1 MMTPAAIAELRSG
14 WRILVA
20 CALGIAASAIALPYY
35 SIGPLTKPIEL
46 ATGWSRT
53 DIQFAIAFSSGLG
66 ALTAPVTGWMVDRY
80 GVRRVALPGF
90 AGVALGMMVAAMAGS
105 PMVFYLGFALTALL
119 GAGTNPVVWS
129 KVVTSR
135 FDAARGTALGL
146 ALVGTALSAIA
157 LPVLITLLVQRTN
170 WQVAL
175 AVVALLPLALSLP
188 VAWLWLPDEPVRA
201 AHAPAQPPVSIRSA
215 VLSLRFAVLALS
227 ILCGYL
233 AVSGVLTSLVPA
245 FTDRGL
251 PPARAAMI
259 AGTVGLAMIPGRVLV
274 GILIDRIWAPAV
286 GCVILLIPAVACLV
300 LVGTADTLP
309 LTLCCLALGLAA
321 GAELDLL
328 AFLTAR
334 YFGRARF
341 SRLYALLYAGLAV
354 GSATAPAMFS
364 RLREVSGDYSASFL
378 SSAGLFA
385 VAGCIL
391 LLLGPYPVIPDPS
404 AEGSHRD
411 AD

>member
-14 WRILVA
+14 WRIMVA

-35 SIGPLTKPIEL
+35 SIGALTKPIEL
-46 ATGWSRT
+46 ETGWSRS

-66 ALTAPVTGWMVDRY
+66 ALTAPVTGWMVDRF
-80 GVRRVALPGF
+80 GVRMVALPGF
-90 AGVALGMMVAAMAGS
+90 AGVALGMMLAALAGS
-105 PMVFYLGFALTALL
+105 PVVFYLGFAMTALL

-135 FDAARGTALGL
+135 FDHARGTALGL
-146 ALVGTALSAIA
+146 ALVGTALSAIL
-157 LPVLITLLVQRTN
+157 LPVLITVLVQRTN
-170 WQVAL
+170 WHVAL
-175 AVVALLPLALSLP
+175 GVVAMLPLVLSLP
-188 VAWLWLPDEPVRA
+188 AAWLWLPSEPAHQADAPVERA
-201 AHAPAQPPVSIRSA
+201 VSIRSA
-215 VLSLRFAVLALS
+215 VRSLRFAVLAIS

-251 PPARAAMI
+251 PPAQAAVI

-274 GILIDRIWAPAV
+274 GVLIDRYWAPAV
-286 GCVILLIPAVACLV
+286 GCVILLIPAAACLV
-300 LVGTADTLP
+300 LVRATGGLP

-341 SRLYALLYAGLAV
+341 SKLYALLYAGLAI

-364 RLREVSGDYSASFL
+364 RLREVSGDYAASFL
-378 SSAGLFA
+378 SSAALFA
-385 VAGCIL
+385 LAGGIL
-391 LLLGPYPVIPDPS
+391 LLLGPYPPMSGPN

>member
-46 ATGWSRT
+46 ETGWSRS
-53 DIQFAIAFSSGLG
+53 DIQLAIAFSSGLG
-66 ALTAPVTGWMVDRY
+66 ALTAPLTGWMVDRY
-80 GVRRVALPGF
+80 GARRVALPGF
-90 AGVALGMMVAAMAGS
+90 AGVALGMLLAALASS
-105 PMVFYLGFALTALL
+105 PAVFYLGFALTALL

-135 FDAARGTALGL
+135 FDHARGTALGL
-146 ALVGTALSAIA
+146 ALVGTALSAILLPLLIAA
-157 LPVLITLLVQRTN
+157 LVEGAN
-170 WQVAL
+170 WHIAL
-175 AVVALLPLALSLP
+175 AVVALLPLVLSLP
-188 VAWLWLPDEPVRA
+188 VAWCWLPSEPVRPAHVAMPRPA
-201 AHAPAQPPVSIRSA
+201 AIRSA
-215 VLSLRFAVLALS
+215 VLSLRFAVLAVS

-251 PPARAAMI
+251 SPARAAVI
-259 AGTVGLAMIPGRVLV
+259 AGSVGLAMIPGRVLIGV
-274 GILIDRIWAPAV
+274 LIDRYWAPAV
-286 GCVILLIPAVACLV
+286 GCVILLIPAAACLV
-300 LVGTADTLP
+300 LVRSTDSLE

-334 YFGRARF
+334 YFGGARF

-364 RLREVSGDYSASFL
+364 RLREVSGDYAASFL

-391 LLLGPYPVIPDPS
+391 LLLGPYPSIPEPS
-404 AEGSHRD
+404 AEGSHSD

>member
-1 MMTPAAIAELRSG
+1 MLTPAAIAELRSG

-35 SIGPLTKPIEL
+35 SIGALTKPIEL
-46 ATGWSRT
+46 ETGWSRS

-66 ALTAPVTGWMVDRY
+66 ALTAPVTGWLVDRY
-80 GVRRVALPGF
+80 GARRVALPGF
-90 AGVALGMMVAAMAGS
+90 AGVALGMVVAAMAGS
-105 PMVFYLGFALTALL
+105 PLMFYLGFALTALL

-135 FDAARGTALGL
+135 FDHARGTALGL
-146 ALVGTALSAIA
+146 ALVGTALSAIL
-157 LPVLITLLVQRTN
+157 LPLLITVLVQRAN

-175 AVVALLPLALSLP
+175 GVVAILPLVLSLP
-188 VAWLWLPDEPVRA
+188 IAWLWLPAEPVHRSG
-201 AHAPAQPPVSIRSA
+201 APVQPAVSIRSA
-215 VLSLRFAVLALS
+215 VRSVRFAILAIS

-245 FTDRGL
+245 LTDRGL
-251 PPARAAMI
+251 APARAAVI
-259 AGTVGLAMIPGRVLV
+259 AGTVGLAMIPGRVLIGV
-274 GILIDRIWAPAV
+274 LIDRYWAPAV
-286 GCVILLIPAVACLV
+286 GCVILLIPAAACLV
-300 LVGTADTLP
+300 LVSATDSLSLAW
-309 LTLCCLALGLAA
+309 CCLALGLAA

-341 SRLYALLYAGLAV
+341 SKLYALLYAGLAI

-364 RLREVSGDYSASFL
+364 RLREVSGDYAASFL

-391 LLLGPYPVIPDPS
+391 LLLGPYPSIPEPS
-404 AEGSHRD
+404 AEGSHSD
-411 AD
+411 AE

>member
-1 MMTPAAIAELRSG
+1 
-14 WRILVA
+14 
-20 CALGIAASAIALPYY
+20 
-35 SIGPLTKPIEL
+35 
-46 ATGWSRT
+46 
-53 DIQFAIAFSSGLG
+53 
-66 ALTAPVTGWMVDRY
+66 
-80 GVRRVALPGF
+80 
-90 AGVALGMMVAAMAGS
+90 
-105 PMVFYLGFALTALL
+105 
-119 GAGTNPVVWS
+119 
-129 KVVTSR
+129 
-135 FDAARGTALGL
+135 
-146 ALVGTALSAIA
+146 
-157 LPVLITLLVQRTN
+157 
-170 WQVAL
+170 
-175 AVVALLPLALSLP
+175 
-188 VAWLWLPDEPVRA
+188 
-201 AHAPAQPPVSIRSA
+201 

-341 SRLYALLYAGLAV
+341 SKLYALLYAGLAV

-378 SSAGLFA
+378 SSAGLFV

-391 LLLGPYPVIPDPS
+391 LFLGPYPVIPDPS

>member
-1 MMTPAAIAELRSG
+1 MLTPAAIAELRSD

-35 SIGPLTKPIEL
+35 SIGALTKPIEL
-46 ATGWSRT
+46 ETGWSRS

-66 ALTAPVTGWMVDRY
+66 ALTAPVTGWLVDRY
-80 GVRRVALPGF
+80 GARKVALPGF
-90 AGVALGMMVAAMAGS
+90 AGVALGMMIAALAGS
-105 PMVFYLGFALTALL
+105 TVVFYLGFALTALL

-135 FDAARGTALGL
+135 FDHARGTALGL
-146 ALVGTALSAIA
+146 ALVGTALSAIL
-157 LPVLITLLVQRTN
+157 LPLLITVLVQRAN
-170 WQVAL
+170 WHVAL
-175 AVVALLPLALSLP
+175 ALVAILPLVVSLP
-188 VAWLWLPDEPVRA
+188 IAWFWLPAEPVYRSG
-201 AHAPAQPPVSIRSA
+201 APVQPAVSIRSA
-215 VLSLRFAVLALS
+215 VRSVRFAILAVS

-251 PPARAAMI
+251 APARAAVI
-259 AGTVGLAMIPGRVLV
+259 AGTVGLAMIPGRVLI
-274 GILIDRIWAPAV
+274 GMLIDRYWAPAV
-286 GCVILLIPAVACLV
+286 GCVILLIPAAACLI
-300 LVGTADTLP
+300 LVSATDSLS

-341 SRLYALLYAGLAV
+341 SKLYALLYAGLAI

-364 RLREVSGDYSASFL
+364 RLREVSGDYAASFL

-391 LLLGPYPVIPDPS
+391 LLLGPYPSIPDPS
-404 AEGSHRD
+404 AEGSHSD
-411 AD
+411 AE

>member
-1 MMTPAAIAELRSG
+1 MLTPAAIAELRSG

-20 CALGIAASAIALPYY
+20 CAVGIAASAIALPYY
-35 SIGPLTKPIEL
+35 SIGALTKPIEL
-46 ATGWSRT
+46 ETGWSRT

-66 ALTAPVTGWMVDRY
+66 ALTAPLTGWMVDRY
-80 GVRRVALPGF
+80 GTRRVALPCF
-90 AGVALGMMVAAMAGS
+90 AGVALGMLTAALARS
-105 PMVFYLGFALTALL
+105 PAMFYLGFAVTALL

-135 FDAARGTALGL
+135 FDQARGTALGL
-146 ALVGTALSAIA
+146 ALVGTAMSAI
-157 LPVLITLLVQRTN
+157 
-170 WQVAL
+170 
-175 AVVALLPLALSLP
+175 LLPLLITMLTQRSNWHVALGVVAMLPIVLSLP
-188 VAWLWLPDEPVRA
+188 VAWFWLPSEPVRQA
-201 AHAPAQPPVSIRSA
+201 TAPAQAPVSIRSA
-215 VLSLRFAVLALS
+215 VRSFRFAILAIS

-251 PPARAAMI
+251 TPARAAVI
-259 AGTVGLAMIPGRVLV
+259 AGTVGLAMIPGRVLI
-274 GILIDRIWAPAV
+274 GILIDRYWAPAV
-286 GCVILLIPAVACLV
+286 GCVILLIPAAACLV
-300 LVGTADTLP
+300 LIRAAGSVE

-341 SRLYALLYAGLAV
+341 SKLYALLYAGLAV
-354 GSATAPAMFS
+354 GSASAPALFS

-385 VAGCIL
+385 VAGCVL
-391 LLLGPYPVIPDPS
+391 LLLGPYPSIPDPS
-404 AEGSHRD
+404 AKSSHSD
-411 AD
+411 AE

>member
-14 WRILVA
+14 WRVLVA

-46 ATGWSRT
+46 ETGWSRT

-80 GVRRVALPGF
+80 GVRKVALPAF
-90 AGVALGMMVAAMAGS
+90 AGVSLGMMIAAVAGS
-105 PMVFYLGFALTALL
+105 PIIFYLGFAVTALL

-135 FDAARGTALGL
+135 FDHARGTALGL
-146 ALVGTALSAIA
+146 ALVGTALSAIL
-157 LPVLITLLVQRTN
+157 LPSLITALVERTN
-170 WQVAL
+170 WHVAL
-175 AVVALLPLALSLP
+175 AAVAILPLVLSLP
-188 VAWLWLPDEPVRA
+188 VAWFWLPSEPVRP
-201 AHAPAQPPVSIRSA
+201 AHAPLTPAVSIRSA
-215 VLSLRFAVLALS
+215 VLSGRFAVLAIS

-251 PPARAAMI
+251 SPSRAAVI
-259 AGTVGLAMIPGRVLV
+259 AGTVGLAMIPGRVLIGV
-274 GILIDRIWAPAV
+274 LIDRYWAPAV
-286 GCVILLIPAVACLV
+286 GCVILLIPAAACLV
-300 LVGTADTLP
+300 LVRATDSLH

-334 YFGRARF
+334 YFGRDRF
-341 SRLYALLYAGLAV
+341 SKLYALLYAGLAV

-364 RLREVSGDYSASFL
+364 RLREVSGDYAASFL

-391 LLLGPYPVIPDPS
+391 LLLGPYPSISGPN
-404 AEGSHRD
+404 AEGSHSD

>member
-1 MMTPAAIAELRSG
+1 MLTPAAIAELRSG

-35 SIGPLTKPIEL
+35 SIGALTKPIEL
-46 ATGWSRT
+46 ETGWSRT

-80 GVRRVALPGF
+80 GTRRVALPCF
-90 AGVALGMMVAAMAGS
+90 AGIALGMVIAAMARS
-105 PMVFYLGFALTALL
+105 PVMFYLGFAVTALL

-135 FDAARGTALGL
+135 FDQARGTALGL
-146 ALVGTALSAIA
+146 ALVGTAMSAI
-157 LPVLITLLVQRTN
+157 
-170 WQVAL
+170 
-175 AVVALLPLALSLP
+175 LLPLLITMLTERSNWHVALGVVAMLPIVLSLP
-188 VAWLWLPDEPVRA
+188 VAWFWLPSEPARKATALVQA
-201 AHAPAQPPVSIRSA
+201 PVSIRSA
-215 VLSLRFAVLALS
+215 VRSFRFAVLAIS

-251 PPARAAMI
+251 TPARAAVI
-259 AGTVGLAMIPGRVLV
+259 AGTVGLAMIPGRVLI
-274 GILIDRIWAPAV
+274 GILIDRYWAPAV
-286 GCVILLIPAVACLV
+286 GCVILLIPAAACLV
-300 LVGTADTLP
+300 LIRAAGSVE

-341 SRLYALLYAGLAV
+341 SKLYALLYAGLAV
-354 GSATAPAMFS
+354 GSASAPALFS

-391 LLLGPYPVIPDPS
+391 LLLGPYPSIPDPS
-404 AEGSHRD
+404 AKSSHSD
-411 AD
+411 AE

>member
-35 SIGPLTKPIEL
+35 SIGALTKPIALE
-46 ATGWSRT
+46 TGWSRT

-66 ALTAPVTGWMVDRY
+66 ALTAPVTGWLVDHF

-90 AGVALGMMVAAMAGS
+90 AGVALGMMIAAMAGS
-105 PMVFYLGFALTALL
+105 TLVFYLGFALTALL

-135 FDAARGTALGL
+135 FDHARGAALGL
-146 ALVGTALSAIA
+146 ALVGTALSAIL
-157 LPVLITLLVQRTN
+157 LPLLITMLIERTN
-170 WQVAL
+170 WHVAL
-175 AVVALLPLALSLP
+175 AAVAMLPLVLSLP
-188 VAWLWLPDEPVRA
+188 VAWLWLPSEPVRPSL
-201 AHAPAQPPVSIRSA
+201 APAQPTVSIRSA
-215 VLSLRFAVLALS
+215 VLSLRFVVLAIS
-227 ILCGYL
+227 ILSGYL

-251 PPARAAMI
+251 SPARAAVI
-259 AGTVGLAMIPGRVLV
+259 AGTVGLAMIPGRVLI
-274 GILIDRIWAPAV
+274 GILIDRYWAPAV

-300 LVGTADTLP
+300 LVRATDSLN

-341 SRLYALLYAGLAV
+341 SKLYGLLYACLAV

-364 RLREVSGDYSASFL
+364 RLREVSGDYTASFV
-378 SSAGLFA
+378 SSAALFA
-385 VAGCIL
+385 VAGITL
-391 LLLGPYPVIPDPS
+391 LLLGPYPSISGPS
-404 AEGSHRD
+404 AKGSHSD

>member
-35 SIGPLTKPIEL
+35 SIGALTKPIEL
-46 ATGWSRT
+46 ETGWSRS

-66 ALTAPVTGWMVDRY
+66 ALTAPLTGWMVDRL
-80 GVRRVALPGF
+80 GVRMVALPGF
-90 AGVALGMMVAAMAGS
+90 AGVALGMIVAAMAGS
-105 PMVFYLGFALTALL
+105 PLVFYLGFALTALL

-135 FDAARGTALGL
+135 FDHARGTALGL
-146 ALVGTALSAIA
+146 ALVGTALSAIL
-157 LPVLITLLVQRTN
+157 LPVLITSLIQRTN
-170 WQVAL
+170 WHVAL
-175 AVVALLPLALSLP
+175 AVVAMLPLLLSLP
-188 VAWLWLPDEPVRA
+188 AAWFWLPSEPARTACA
-201 AHAPAQPPVSIRSA
+201 AAEPAVSIRSA
-215 VLSLRFAVLALS
+215 VLSLRFAVLAIS
-227 ILCGYL
+227 VLCGYL

-251 PPARAAMI
+251 PPARAAVI
-259 AGTVGLAMIPGRVLV
+259 AGTVGLAMIPGRVLI
-274 GILIDRIWAPAV
+274 GMLIDRCWAPAV
-286 GCVILLIPAVACLV
+286 GCVILLIPAAACLV
-300 LVGTADTLP
+300 LVRATDSLQ

-334 YFGRARF
+334 YFGRDRF
-341 SRLYALLYAGLAV
+341 AKLYALLYAGLAI

-364 RLREVSGDYSASFL
+364 RLREVSGDYAASFL
-378 SSAGLFA
+378 SSAALFA
-385 VAGCIL
+385 VAGILL
-391 LLLGPYPVIPDPS
+391 LLLGPYPAMSGPS
-404 AEGSHRD
+404 DEGLHDD

>member
-14 WRILVA
+14 WRVLVA

-35 SIGPLTKPIEL
+35 SIGALTKPIEL
-46 ATGWSRT
+46 ETGWPRS

-90 AGVALGMMVAAMAGS
+90 AGVALGMMIAAMAGS
-105 PMVFYLGFALTALL
+105 PIIFYLGFAVTALL

-135 FDAARGTALGL
+135 FDHARGTALGL
-146 ALVGTALSAIA
+146 ALVGTALSAIL
-157 LPVLITLLVQRTN
+157 LPLLITTLVERTN
-170 WQVAL
+170 WHIAL
-175 AVVALLPLALSLP
+175 AAVAMLPLVLSLP
-188 VAWLWLPDEPVRA
+188 IAWVWLPSEPVRPA
-201 AHAPAQPPVSIRSA
+201 LAHVTPEVPIRSA
-215 VLSLRFAVLALS
+215 VLSFRFAVLAMS

-251 PPARAAMI
+251 SPARAAVI
-259 AGTVGLAMIPGRVLV
+259 AGTVGFAMIPGRVLIGV
-274 GILIDRIWAPAV
+274 MIDRYWAPAV
-286 GCVILLIPAVACLV
+286 GCLILLIPAAACLV
-300 LVGTADTLP
+300 LVRATDSVQ
-309 LTLCCLALGLAA
+309 LTVCCLALGLAA

-341 SRLYALLYAGLAV
+341 SKLYALLYAGLAV
-354 GSATAPAMFS
+354 GSATAPVMFS
-364 RLREVSGDYSASFL
+364 RLREVSGDYAVSFL

-385 VAGCIL
+385 VAGGIL
-391 LLLGPYPVIPDPS
+391 LLLGPYPSISEPN
-404 AEGSHRD
+404 AEGSHSD
-411 AD
+411 VD

>member
-35 SIGPLTKPIEL
+35 SIGALTKPIEL
-46 ATGWSRT
+46 ETGWSRT

-80 GVRRVALPGF
+80 GARRVALPGF
-90 AGVALGMMVAAMAGS
+90 AGVALGMVVAAMAGS
-105 PMVFYLGFALTALL
+105 TLVFYLGFALTALL

-135 FDAARGTALGL
+135 FDHARGAALGL
-146 ALVGTALSAIA
+146 ALVGTALSAIL
-157 LPVLITLLVQRTN
+157 LPLLITLVAERTN
-170 WQVAL
+170 WHVAL
-175 AVVALLPLALSLP
+175 GAVAMLPLVLSLP
-188 VAWLWLPDEPVRA
+188 VAWFWLPSEPVRPV
-201 AHAPAQPPVSIRSA
+201 HGPAQPAVSIRSA
-215 VLSLRFAVLALS
+215 VLSLRFVVLAIS
-227 ILCGYL
+227 ILLGYL
-233 AVSGVLTSLVPA
+233 AISGVLISLVPA

-251 PPARAAMI
+251 SPARAAVI
-259 AGTVGLAMIPGRVLV
+259 AGTVGLAMIPGRVLI
-274 GILIDRIWAPAV
+274 GILIDRYWAPAV
-286 GCVILLIPAVACLV
+286 GCVILLIPAAACLV
-300 LVGTADTLP
+300 LVRATDSLQ

-341 SRLYALLYAGLAV
+341 SKLYALLYAGLAV

-378 SSAGLFA
+378 SSAGFFA
-385 VAGCIL
+385 VAGCLL
-391 LLLGPYPVIPDPS
+391 LLLGPYPAMSGPS